1 MAKNLKLKGKYNLYI
16 IYIYVYIH
24 IFIFT
29 DAELGNLLAG
39 LIQDAKTSE
48 KVNNSDT
55 GE

>member
-1 MAKNLKLKGKYNLYI
+1 MKGKYNLYVKYI
-16 IYIYVYIH
+16 RIY

-29 DAELGNLLAG
+29 DAELGNLLAE